1 MRVSLVSVTFEYS
14 PPLIPVLVV
23 PFLDL
28 EEVFGG
34 ERFYPTKEPV
44 DQRDLL
50 GRRAVCRTIGQLLDA
65 ILLAARGTVVDP
77 IGAA

>member
-14 PPLIPVLVV
+14 PSLITVLVV
-23 PFLDL
+23 PSLDL
-28 EEVFGG
+28 EEVFRR
-34 ERFYPTKEPV
+34 ERFDPTEEPV

-65 ILLAARGTVVDP
+65 ILLAARWAVVDS